1 VTGHV
6 RYGRPGQMA
15 NLEGAVGDDGVLLV
29 TLETRWVDV
38 GLVMSGNGYRQKM
51 PDSIP
56 VEAGVY
62 RLLAESVGKTYVG
75 EAESLSRRLRNY
87 ENAGW
92 RPGIKS
98 ATNRHVQS
106 WLHDMNQNGF
116 PVRVL
121 VCTEA
126 HLTGS
131 DGSRNPVRMSGK
143 QGKYGRTMVESALIE
158 CHPNLEHINK
168 RSR

>member
-1 VTGHV
+1 
-6 RYGRPGQMA
+6 MA
-15 NLEGAVGDDGVLLV
+15 IPEGTVGEVGSLLV

-38 GLVMSGNGYRQKM
+38 GQVMSGNGYRLRM
-51 PDSIP
+51 PDNIP
-56 VEAGVY
+56 AEAGVY
-62 RLLAESVGKTYVG
+62 RLLAEPAGQTYVG

-106 WLHDMNQNGF
+106 WLYEMVKAGNA
-116 PVRVL
+116 VRVL

-126 HLTGS
+126 HVATP
-131 DGSRNPVRMSGK
+131 DGSSVAVRMS
-143 QGKYGRTMVESALIE
+143 GKYGRTMIESALIE

-168 RSR
+168 RSL